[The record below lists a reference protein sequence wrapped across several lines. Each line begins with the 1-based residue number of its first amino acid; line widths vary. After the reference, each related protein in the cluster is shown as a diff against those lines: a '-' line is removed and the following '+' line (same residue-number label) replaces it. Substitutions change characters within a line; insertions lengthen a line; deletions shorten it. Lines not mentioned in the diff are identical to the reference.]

1 MRAAFLRL
9 QIQEGGAMRK
19 VSLAWLATFAC
30 ASAGTVQAETPPGLV
45 YTALPPCRILD
56 TRPSQGGTGA
66 MAANETR
73 TFHVVGSTSNFAGQ
87 GGLAGGCG
95 IPGYADTIP
104 QVQAVMF
111 NFVAVSAAGA
121 GNLRAW
127 ATDQPMP
134 SAATLNYAKVTDQTT
149 GFAFNIANGI
159 AIPVSQDGTEGADIS
174 IRASNSGTD
183 VVADVVGYFSRS
195 FQPVQSEGVFI
206 QGNGAEVSQCAQ
218 WNNFRASLAGNTFSR
233 ITLLGS
239 AGGPF
244 SCSDDAAV
252 ASIVDAL
259 VNRTNPFT
267 VSCDGRDWNV
277 GGCGNDPFTGGFQDA
292 VEINSRTSGAGDCAC
307 DSAATLRPCIDVNA
321 FNNPNWGGLG
331 GTTCGAA
338 GQNIILR
345 LER

>member
-1 MRAAFLRL
+1 
-9 QIQEGGAMRK
+9 MRK
-19 VSLAWLATFAC
+19 VPLGWLVTLAC
-30 ASAGTVQAETPPGLV
+30 ASVGTAQAETPPGLV

-73 TFHVVGSTSNFAGQ
+73 TFHVVGTTNNFAGQ

-134 SAATLNYAKVTDQTT
+134 TAATLNYAKVTDQTT

-159 AIPVSQDGTEGADIS
+159 IIPVSQDGTEGADLS

-195 FQPVQSEGVFI
+195 SQPAQFEAVFI
-206 QGNGAEVSQCAQ
+206 QGSAAEVSQCAQ
-218 WNNFRASLAGNTFSR
+218 WNNFRASLAGNTFGR
-233 ITLLGS
+233 MTLLGS
-239 AGGPF
+239 AGGPV
-244 SCSDDAAV
+244 SCGDDTAV

-259 VNRTNPFT
+259 VNRTNGFT

-277 GGCGNDPFTGGFQDA
+277 GHCGTDHFTGTGA
-292 VEINSRTSGAGDCAC
+292 IEINSRPAGSQVCDC
-307 DSAATLRPCIDVNA
+307 DSAAVLRPCLNIDL
-321 FNNPNWGGLG
+321 NNSNWGGLG